1 MNRFLNSLNNG
12 KKSLLTAL
20 LTTVLLGGCATVLE
34 ATNDGPIQEDPGERS
49 LGTYLD
55 DEKIETV
62 TTVNV
67 NKAHP
72 DLKASNINVN
82 VFNGVVLLTG
92 QVPNNEL
99 RLLAGRTAQQ
109 VKNVRQVYNEIQ
121 VRGKVSLLA
130 SSSDAWL
137 TTKVR
142 SNLLANK
149 EIDSGRI
156 NVITENGVVYLMG
169 LLTRAEAERAAD
181 ATRGIGGVQK
191 VVKAVEYID

>member
-1 MNRFLNSLNNG
+1 MKLFFNNEKKFLSLVLLA
-12 KKSLLTAL
+12 SLS
-20 LTTVLLGGCATVLE
+20 LGGCATVLE
-34 ATNDGPIQEDPGERS
+34 ATTDGPIQEDPGERS

-55 DEKIETV
+55 DEKIEAV
-62 TTVNV
+62 AMVNI

-72 DLKASNINVN
+72 DLKAANINVS
-82 VFNGVVLLTG
+82 VYNGVVLLTG
-92 QVPNNEL
+92 QVSNNEL

-142 SNLLANK
+142 GAMLANK

-169 LLTRAEAERAAD
+169 LLTRAEAEQAAD
-181 ATRGIGGVQK
+181 ATRSIGGVQK

>member
-1 MNRFLNSLNNG
+1 MKNTFSNFNKRLFI
-12 KKSLLTAL
+12 AL
-20 LTTVLLGGCATVLE
+20 AMASALAGCSTVLE
-34 ATNDGPIQEDPGERS
+34 ATHDGPIQQDPGKRT
-49 LGTYLD
+49 LGTYMD
-55 DEKIETV
+55 DEKIETI
-62 TTVNV
+62 TTVNI

-92 QVPNNEL
+92 QVPSNEL

-109 VKNVRQVYNEIQ
+109 VQNVRQVYNEIQ
-121 VRGKVSLLA
+121 VRGNVSFLA
-130 SSSDAWL
+130 SSSDTWL

-142 SNLLANK
+142 STLLANK
-149 EIDSGRI
+149 EIESGRI
-156 NVITENGVVYLMG
+156 KVITENGVVYLMG

-181 ATRGIGGVQK
+181 VTRSIGGVQK

>member
-1 MNRFLNSLNNG
+1 M
-12 KKSLLTAL
+12 KKTTSPKKHIFIALAMSAALT
-20 LTTVLLGGCATVLE
+20 GCATVLE
-34 ATNDGPIQEDPGERS
+34 ATHDGPIQQDPGQRS
-49 LGTYLD
+49 LGTYMD
-55 DEKIETV
+55 DQKIETV
-62 TTVNV
+62 TTVNI

-72 DLKASNINVN
+72 ELKAANINVN
-82 VFNGVVLLTG
+82 AFNGVVLLTG
-92 QVPNNEL
+92 QVQDNDL

-121 VRGKVSLLA
+121 VRGNVSLLA

-137 TTKVR
+137 TTKVK
-142 SNLLANK
+142 SVLLAND

-156 NVITENGVVYLMG
+156 KVITENGVVYLMG

-181 ATRGIGGVQK
+181 VTRGIGGVQK

>member
-1 MNRFLNSLNNG
+1 MKPLLNNG

-20 LTTVLLGGCATVLE
+20 LASLFLSGCATVME
-34 ATNDGPIQEDPGERS
+34 ATSNGPIQEDPGERS

-62 TTVNV
+62 TTVNI
-67 NKAHP
+67 NKSHP

-142 SNLLANK
+142 STLLADK

-169 LLTRAEAERAAD
+169 LLTRAEAEQAAD
-181 ATRGIGGVQK
+181 AARSIGGVQK

>member
-1 MNRFLNSLNNG
+1 MNRFLNKG
-12 KKSLLTAL
+12 KQSLLTAL
-20 LTTVLLGGCATVLE
+20 FASLLLGGCATVLE

-62 TTVNV
+62 TTVNI

-72 DLKASNINVN
+72 DLKASNVNVN

-92 QVPNNEL
+92 QVPSNEL

-109 VKNVRQVYNEIQ
+109 VKNVRQVFNEIQ
-121 VRGKVSLLA
+121 VRGTVSLLA

-142 SNLLANK
+142 SSLLANK

-181 ATRGIGGVQK
+181 ATRSIGGVQK

>member
-1 MNRFLNSLNNG
+1 MKPLFNNG
-12 KKSLLTAL
+12 KKSLLT
-20 LTTVLLGGCATVLE
+20 TVLASLLLSGCATVME
-34 ATNDGPIQEDPGERS
+34 ATSDGPIQEDPGERS

-62 TTVNV
+62 TTVNI
-67 NKAHP
+67 NKSHP

-142 SNLLANK
+142 STLLADK

-169 LLTRAEAERAAD
+169 LLTRAEAEQAAD
-181 ATRGIGGVQK
+181 ATRSVGGVQK

>member
-1 MNRFLNSLNNG
+1 V
-12 KKSLLTAL
+12 KKTTSPKKHIFIALAMSAALT
-20 LTTVLLGGCATVLE
+20 GCATVLE
-34 ATNDGPIQEDPGERS
+34 ATHDGPIQQDPGQRS
-49 LGTYLD
+49 LGTYMD
-55 DEKIETV
+55 DQKIETV
-62 TTVNV
+62 TTVNI

-72 DLKASNINVN
+72 ELKAANINVN
-82 VFNGVVLLTG
+82 AFNGVVLLTG
-92 QVPNNEL
+92 QVQDNDL

-121 VRGKVSLLA
+121 VRGNVSLLA

-137 TTKVR
+137 TTKVK
-142 SNLLANK
+142 SVLLAND

-156 NVITENGVVYLMG
+156 KVITENGVVYLMG

-181 ATRGIGGVQK
+181 VTRGIGGVQK